1 MIQMLHK
8 YYGKWYRQGHE
19 KVGVNKQ
26 RQEAGKPCGNTEMQ
40 CYNCRGYR
48 HFKKKCPTTK
58 RRRFKS
64 IRCRKIGHDEMQKKE
79 RSFIKT
85 YDNKSEK
92 DKVLNLVTFGAYKN
106 EANT

>member
-1 MIQMLHK
+1 
-8 YYGKWYRQGHE
+8 
-19 KVGVNKQ
+19 
-26 RQEAGKPCGNTEMQ
+26 
-40 CYNCRGYR
+40 
-48 HFKKKCPTTK
+48 
-58 RRRFKS
+58 
-64 IRCRKIGHDEMQKKE
+64 MQKKE